1 MNNTVAI
8 IGRPNVGKS
17 TLFNRLVGERKAIV
31 DNISGVTRDRIY
43 GISEWN
49 GKTFNVI
56 DTGGFV
62 TNSEEIFEKEIR
74 KQVHL
79 AIQEAN
85 VLLFVVDAVVGI
97 TDLEQDIT
105 NMLRKS
111 NKQVILV
118 VNKVDN
124 TSRMYQASEFY
135 GLGFEKVFFIASI
148 SGSGTGELLDA
159 IVPFIEMPVENL
171 SENIPRIAILGQPNV
186 GKSSMVNMLM
196 GVERNIVTDIA
207 GTTRDSIHS
216 HYKLFQKEFVL
227 IDTAGIR
234 KKAKVNEDLEFY
246 SVIRAVKALDEA
258 DICILML
265 DAKMGLEKQDLS
277 ILSMAEKK
285 RKGVVLVVNKWDLIE
300 KATNT
305 MKEMED
311 DIRKK
316 VAPFKDIP
324 IIFTSVTE
332 KQRVFK
338 VIETA
343 LEVQENRKRVINEK
357 DLNEKMLKSIEQ
369 FPHPSVR
376 GSFLEVK
383 SVVQVPATTPT
394 FILWVNFPNDVKASY
409 RQFLDNQLRTHFKF
423 TGVPLNLFFRKK

>member
-111 NKQVILV
+111 NKQVLLV

-171 SENIPRIAILGQPNV
+171 SENI
-186 GKSSMVNMLM
+186 
-196 GVERNIVTDIA
+196 
-207 GTTRDSIHS
+207 H
-216 HYKLFQKEFVL
+216 
-227 IDTAGIR
+227 
-234 KKAKVNEDLEFY
+234 
-246 SVIRAVKALDEA
+246 AL
-258 DICILML
+258 
-265 DAKMGLEKQDLS
+265 LS
-277 ILSMAEKK
+277 
-285 RKGVVLVVNKWDLIE
+285 LVSQ
-300 KATNT
+300 
-305 MKEMED
+305 M
-311 DIRKK
+311 
-316 VAPFKDIP
+316 
-324 IIFTSVTE
+324 
-332 KQRVFK
+332 
-338 VIETA
+338 
-343 LEVQENRKRVINEK
+343 
-357 DLNEKMLKSIEQ
+357 
-369 FPHPSVR
+369 
-376 GSFLEVK
+376 
-383 SVVQVPATTPT
+383 
-394 FILWVNFPNDVKASY
+394 
-409 RQFLDNQLRTHFKF
+409 
-423 TGVPLNLFFRKK
+423 

>member
-31 DNISGVTRDRIY
+31 DNVSGVTRDRIY
-43 GISEWN
+43 GVAEWN
-49 GKTFNVI
+49 GKKFNVI

-62 TNSEEIFEKEIR
+62 TNSNEIFEKEIR
-74 KQVHL
+74 KQVLL
-79 AIQEAN
+79 AIQEAGI
-85 VLLFVVDAVVGI
+85 LLFVVDAVVGI
-97 TDLEQDIT
+97 TDLEQDIAA
-105 NMLRKS
+105 MLRKS
-111 NKQVILV
+111 DKQVLLV

-124 TSRMYQASEFY
+124 PVRMYQANEFY
-135 GLGFEKVFFIASI
+135 GLGFEKVFFIAAT

-159 IVPFIEMPVENL
+159 VVPFIEVRPDDDTENL
-171 SENIPRIAILGQPNV
+171 TRIAILGQPNV

-196 GVERNIVTDIA
+196 GAERNIVTDIA

-216 HYKLFQKEFVL
+216 HYKLFQKEFIL

-265 DAKMGLEKQDLS
+265 DAQMGIEKQDLN

-285 RKGVVLVVNKWDLIE
+285 RKGVVVVVNKWDLIE
-300 KATNT
+300 KSGNT
-305 MKEMED
+305 MKVMEEA
-311 DIRKK
+311 IRRK

-324 IIFTSVTE
+324 IIFTSVLE

-338 VIETA
+338 VVETA
-343 LEVQENRKRVINEK
+343 LEVQQNRKRVVDAKE
-357 DLNEKMLKSIEQ
+357 LNEKMLRSIEQ
-369 FPHPSVR
+369 FPHPSIR

-394 FILWVNFPNDVKASY
+394 FIFWVNFPNDVKASY
-409 RQFLDNQLRTHFKF
+409 RQFLDNQLRTHFRF

>member
-111 NKQVILV
+111 NKQVLLV

-357 DLNEKMLKSIEQ
+357 ELNEKRLKSIDQ

-394 FILWVNFPNDVKASY
+394 FIFWVNFPNDVKASY

>member
-31 DNISGVTRDRIY
+31 DNVSGVTRDRIY
-43 GISEWN
+43 GLAEWN
-49 GKTFNVI
+49 GKTFHVI

-62 TNSEEIFEKEIR
+62 TNSDETFEKEIR
-74 KQVHL
+74 KQVLL
-79 AIQEAN
+79 AMDEAN

-105 NMLRKS
+105 AMLRKS
-111 NKQVILV
+111 NKQVMLV

-124 TSRMYQASEFY
+124 AARMYQGSEFY
-135 GLGFEKVFFIASI
+135 GLGFDQVFFLAAI

-159 IVPFIEMPVENL
+159 IVSYIDMPVMSL
-171 SENIPRIAILGQPNV
+171 SENLPRIAILGQPNV

-196 GVERNIVTDIA
+196 GTERNIVTDIA

-216 HYKLFQKEFVL
+216 HYKLFQKEFIL

-246 SVIRAVKALDEA
+246 SVIRAVKALDES
-258 DICILML
+258 DICVLML
-265 DAKMGLEKQDLS
+265 DAQMGIEKQDLS

-285 RKGVVLVVNKWDLIE
+285 RKGVVIVVNKWDLIE
-300 KATNT
+300 KSTNT
-305 MKEMED
+305 MKAMED

-343 LEVQENRKRVINEK
+343 LEVQDNRKRVVEEK
-357 DLNEKMLKSIEQ
+357 ELNEKMLKSIAQ
-369 FPHPSVR
+369 FPHPAIR
-376 GSFLEVK
+376 GAFLEVK
-383 SVVQVPATTPT
+383 SIVQVPATTPT
-394 FILWVNFPNDVKASY
+394 FIFWVNFPNDVKASY
-409 RQFLDNQLRTHFKF
+409 RQFLDNQLRMHFKF